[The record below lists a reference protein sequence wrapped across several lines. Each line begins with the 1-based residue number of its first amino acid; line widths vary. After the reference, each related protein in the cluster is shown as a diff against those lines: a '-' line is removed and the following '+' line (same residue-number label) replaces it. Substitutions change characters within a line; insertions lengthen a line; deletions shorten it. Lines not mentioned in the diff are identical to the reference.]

1 MSFLRKCLFYLLC
14 GLGFF
19 ASSIYVWSYLAQSQ
33 NSLRTVVFGFF
44 LIVVMF
50 AMISWKWA
58 VMTFIFCLP
67 LFNTLPAVLGL
78 SNIWPPFNFNLLYL
92 TGLTTAFFIYTI
104 TGHSL
109 NAKDRSN
116 KGLIATPY
124 DSLWALFIILV
135 FLGMLVGACRYE
147 NIFCPGFIRELPG
160 KLTRIPFSSQTDN
173 TLCYTRAMQFVFM
186 ALAFYFAVSVFRT
199 RKDIYRALYLLL
211 GSSVLVGSFGVWQH
225 KTGKFLVGIQT
236 VFKRINATYNG
247 PDSAA
252 TYFLC
257 MMILAFACLF
267 FAKKIYQ
274 YLMLIFVIALSGVC
288 LYLTETRTAMYAMA
302 LAIFITLS
310 LAIVRSKKLLK
321 PLPYVLIVCG
331 VLLFFG
337 AGNKMTLPGRYIAK
351 NLKEQRVFQG
361 LDKLEIDPRR
371 LDEWLSFRSY
381 HWYAARAA
389 VKEAPVLGHGLGTL
403 DKLYKKYRSQRDR
416 YTSAFAHNLYLD
428 YWSELGLPGFV
439 LSLSFFILS
448 FFLAWR
454 LWSNPC
460 GGRHVRSLALAL
472 LAIQLSLA
480 IGNIFSSSLYY
491 VTELMFLQ
499 SVFLAMLSSLFVS
512 VYASG
517 DLSLRRKAESFFNA
531 LRTEP
536 AYRRVFLAAA
546 VVVMGL
552 FLYKSYRAAQK
563 GRDQYYSCEPY
574 NNSGQILEYGIE
586 HYEFD
591 MHSNKFA
598 RTRRRVYRP
607 IMTNSRYLQIYL
619 RASHPDAEAKPVPA
633 TFVING
639 KLAGACVLSNRNWN
653 AYTIDISRIVP
664 ILTNE
669 NFTTGGKKIPVELEF
684 ISGRMWNP
692 LDWNP
697 QEQNI
702 KYGIDLGTILQ
713 GLF

>member
-19 ASSIYVWSYLAQSQ
+19 VSSIYVWSYLAQSQ
-33 NSLRTVVFGFF
+33 NSLRTVVFGLF
-44 LIVVMF
+44 LIVVML
-50 AMISWKWA
+50 AMVSWKAA

-67 LFNTLPAVLGL
+67 LFNTLPAILGL

-92 TGLTTAFFIYTI
+92 TGLVTAFLIYTV
-104 TGHSL
+104 TGHDL
-109 NAKDRSN
+109 NSKDRRN
-116 KGLIATPY
+116 KGLIATPF
-124 DSLWALFIILV
+124 DGLWAIFLILV
-135 FLGMLVGACRYE
+135 ILGMLVGACRYE

-186 ALAFYFAVSVFRT
+186 ALAFYFSVSVFRT
-199 RKDIYRALYLLL
+199 RKDVYRALYLLL
-211 GSSVLVGSFGVWQH
+211 GSSVIVGCYGIWQH
-225 KTGKFLVGIQT
+225 KTGLFLVGIQT

-267 FAKKIYQ
+267 FTKKIYH
-274 YLMLIFVIALSGVC
+274 YLILIFIIVLASVC
-288 LYLTETRTAMYAMA
+288 LYLTETRTVMYAMA
-302 LAIFITLS
+302 LALVVTLS
-310 LAIVRSKKLLK
+310 LAVVRSRKLLK
-321 PLPYVLIVCG
+321 PLPYILVLFG
-331 VLLFFG
+331 VILFFG
-337 AGNKMTLPGRYIAK
+337 VGNNMNLPGRYLTK
-351 NLKEQRVFQG
+351 HLKGQRVFQG
-361 LDKLEIDPRR
+361 LDRLNIEPRK

-389 VKEAPVLGHGLGTL
+389 VREAPVLGHGLGTL
-403 DKLYKKYRSQRDR
+403 DKLYKKYKSQRDH
-416 YTSAFAHNLYLD
+416 YNSAFAHNLYLD
-428 YWSELGLPGFV
+428 YWSELGLPGFIISIAFFV
-439 LSLSFFILS
+439 FSL
-448 FFLAWR
+448 FLAWR
-454 LWSNPC
+454 LWSNQCC
-460 GGRHVRSLALAL
+460 GKHVRSLALAL
-472 LAIQLSLA
+472 MAIQLSIAL
-480 IGNIFSSSLYY
+480 GNIFSSSLYY

-517 DLSLRRKAESFFNA
+517 ELSLRHKAADFLHA
-531 LRTEP
+531 LRSKP
-536 AYRRVFLAAA
+536 VYRYAFFALAI
-546 VVVMGL
+546 VVMGL
-552 FLYKSYRAAQK
+552 FLYKGYGSAQK
-563 GRDQYYSCEPY
+563 GREQYYSCEPY

-591 MHSNKFA
+591 VRSNKFA
-598 RTRRRVYRP
+598 RTKRRVYRP
-607 IMTNSRYLQIYL
+607 VQTNSRYLQIYL
-619 RASHPDAEAKPVPA
+619 RASHPDAEVRPVPA
-633 TFVING
+633 SFLVNG
-639 KLAGACVLSNRNWN
+639 KLAGSCVLSNRNWN
-653 AYTIDISRIVP
+653 AYTIDIGRIVP
-664 ILTNE
+664 VLTNE
-669 NFTTGGKKIPVELEF
+669 NFASGGKKIPLELEL